1 LFDAAAAMVCK
12 LPNVSH
18 EAQGPMQLESL
29 CTSRQTPIVL
39 PLDRDGS
46 GVYRTDW
53 EPLLPMLGDETMA
66 PERRAEIF
74 HCSLATVIL
83 DQAIAARS
91 LHALERVGLT
101 GGVFQNNFLATL
113 AVDLLKNHG
122 FDVHLPLK
130 LPCNDAALSFGQI
143 AEYAARGAEAETHG

>member
-1 LFDAAAAMVCK
+1 
-12 LPNVSH
+12 
-18 EAQGPMQLESL
+18 
-29 CTSRQTPIVL
+29 L
-39 PLDRDGS
+39 PLGRDGA
-46 GVYRTDW
+46 GIYRTDW
-53 EPLLPMLGDETMA
+53 EPLLSMLGDDAMA

-83 DQAIAARS
+83 DQAMAARS
-91 LHALERVGLT
+91 LHSIERVGLT

-113 AVDLLKNHG
+113 AVDLLKNNG

-143 AEYAARGAEAETHG
+143 AEYAARGAEARTDG